1 MIPVVYGR
9 NRAGLFALRFQS
21 RNFIVARHCT
31 GDKPALS
38 QSPVFPESLIV
49 AIIDSSLFRPRI

>member
-9 NRAGLFALRFQS
+9 NRAGLFAPRFQS
-21 RNFIVARHCT
+21 RNFLVARHCT
-31 GDKPALS
+31 RDKPALS